1 METIQYWDEQI
12 VLAVNGM
19 HLPWLDS
26 VMIVI
31 TQTTFW
37 TPLFLL
43 IIYLLFKTRP
53 TKDAWSILAGVLI
66 AIVISDQT
74 TASLMKPF
82 FERLRP
88 SHQPGLSAQLH
99 FIEGYKG
106 GLYGFASSHSANA
119 FALATVLTL
128 AVGASLRGI
137 RWLFLWAALMSFTR
151 LYLSVHYLTDLLAGA
166 GVGIVAGAAGFLVI
180 KYVRRKLQSPLPP
193 TAIRS
198 GGA

>member
-1 METIQYWDEQI
+1 MEIIQYWDEQI
-12 VLAVNGM
+12 VLAVNRM
-19 HLPWLDS
+19 HLLWLDS
-26 VMIVI
+26 VMMVI
-31 TQTTFW
+31 TQTAFW

-53 TKDAWSILAGVLI
+53 MKDAWSILAGVLI

-88 SHQPGLSAQLH
+88 SHHPALSPQLH

-106 GLYGFASSHSANA
+106 GLYGFASSHAANA

-128 AVGASLRGI
+128 AVGATLRGI

-166 GVGIVAGAAGFLVI
+166 CVGIVAGAAGFLAI
-180 KYVRRKLQSPLPP
+180 KYLRRRWQSPVSQTPL
-193 TAIRS
+193 S
-198 GGA
+198 

>member
-12 VLAVNGM
+12 VLAVNRM
-19 HLPWLDS
+19 HLLWLDS
-26 VMIVI
+26 VMMVI
-31 TQTTFW
+31 TQTAFW

-53 TKDAWSILAGVLI
+53 MKDAWSILAGVLI

-88 SHQPGLSAQLH
+88 SHHPALSPQLH

-106 GLYGFASSHSANA
+106 GLYGFASSHAANA

-128 AVGASLRGI
+128 AVGATLRGI

-166 GVGIVAGAAGFLVI
+166 CVGIVAGAAGFLAI
-180 KYVRRKLQSPLPP
+180 KYLRRRWQSPVSQTPL
-193 TAIRS
+193 S
-198 GGA
+198 